1 MLVLILIKRNFR
13 NRNEQIFVAKFFR
26 NCLVNCDSRQEINN
40 GKMKNGNVVPELYT
54 YMRGFRKFCDR
65 KFLQFRNVFLLQIFK
80 IRKIAMIMITFTPIF
95 SGKVAE
101 GAKQL

>member
-1 MLVLILIKRNFR
+1 MHRFSYLSMLLYHVYMY
-13 NRNEQIFVAKFFR
+13 
-26 NCLVNCDSRQEINN
+26 C
-40 GKMKNGNVVPELYT
+40 MTHGNVVPELY
-54 YMRGFRKFCDR
+54 YMRGFRKFCDK